1 MVASNPLDESSKK
14 LNRRRVSATVG
25 AIVLT
30 LGACIAMPV
39 AMLCAAED
47 EPSAAAATEVKPKHE
62 DCADAFQSMAGEFAD
77 GRKDSRVRRLGSS
90 ARR

>member
-1 MVASNPLDESSKK
+1 MNTGYPALLPLMVESDPVDESSEK

-39 AMLCAAED
+39 AMLRM
-47 EPSAAAATEVKPKHE
+47 PRMSLRP
-62 DCADAFQSMAGEFAD
+62 
-77 GRKDSRVRRLGSS
+77 RPR
-90 ARR
+90 